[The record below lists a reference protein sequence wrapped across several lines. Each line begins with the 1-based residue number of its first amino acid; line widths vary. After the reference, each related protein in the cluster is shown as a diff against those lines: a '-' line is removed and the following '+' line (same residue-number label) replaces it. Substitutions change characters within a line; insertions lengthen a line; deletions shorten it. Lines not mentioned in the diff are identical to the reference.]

1 MSFASAGHT
10 NLQPRPSTPMSLQLL
25 FLASSSIT
33 CTQSAEDGSPIPTQV
48 LPSCTFT
55 ITPLLTKVKFTD
67 WPITYLHTH
76 CPPPPALPPPSE
88 ILQQIAQETCFLLL
102 LSYYSRDQLFPKC
115 SDSLWIYYA
124 GGIIT
129 YLFGFVE
136 KETHQS
142 NNLLSPTTE
151 VSNEQKNLN
160 YKRALVSLFKS
171 DIDHMRAQILLTFYQ
186 CLDACFAPFYVKA
199 RKA

>member
-76 CPPPPALPPPSE
+76 CPPPPRLAPTLRNTAANCSRDMLSPS
-88 ILQQIAQETCFLLL
+88 AFLLL
-102 LSYYSRDQLFPKC
+102 QGSIVSEV
-115 SDSLWIYYA
+115 LWQPVNLLCRRHY
-124 GGIIT
+124 
-129 YLFGFVE
+129 YLFIWFCGKRNPSIKQPPVPNNRSIKWA
-136 KETHQS
+136 KE
-142 NNLLSPTTE
+142 LKL
-151 VSNEQKNLN
+151 
-160 YKRALVSLFKS
+160 
-171 DIDHMRAQILLTFYQ
+171 
-186 CLDACFAPFYVKA
+186 
-199 RKA
+199 